1 MYSTAELVIN
11 YLRFY
16 WEASNSKGHGV
27 HSPFVF
33 DFINKVLQD
42 KSFDPSLERWKGW
55 RHDLLHSREKIQLE
69 EMGAGSRIGNF
80 RTSTIAA
87 LVKRTSKPKRTA
99 HILYRLLKH
108 YQPTSILELGTS
120 VGLSASLFSLARPQA
135 TIHTIEGVQ
144 TIHAKAVEHLGKWDC
159 KNVECHLG
167 NLDIVLPEVLQ
178 EMPAPDLV
186 FMDGNHQE
194 EPTIRYFN
202 QILDYLPESAIVLVD
217 DIHWSAGMEHAWKQI
232 QQHPRVTTTI
242 DLFQLGLVFF
252 RPSFRS
258 KLHHKIR
265 F

>member
-1 MYSTAELVIN
+1 
-11 YLRFY
+11 
-16 WEASNSKGHGV
+16 
-27 HSPFVF
+27 
-33 DFINKVLQD
+33 
-42 KSFDPSLERWKGW
+42 
-55 RHDLLHSREKIQLE
+55 
-69 EMGAGSRIGNF
+69 
-80 RTSTIAA
+80 
-87 LVKRTSKPKRTA
+87 
-99 HILYRLLKH
+99 
-108 YQPTSILELGTS
+108 
-120 VGLSASLFSLARPQA
+120 LARPQA

-144 TIHAKAVEHLGKWDC
+144 TIHAKAVEHLGEWDC
-159 KNVECHLG
+159 KNVDCHLG
-167 NLDIVLPEVLQ
+167 NLDIVLPAVLQ
-178 EMPAPDLV
+178 GMPAPDLV